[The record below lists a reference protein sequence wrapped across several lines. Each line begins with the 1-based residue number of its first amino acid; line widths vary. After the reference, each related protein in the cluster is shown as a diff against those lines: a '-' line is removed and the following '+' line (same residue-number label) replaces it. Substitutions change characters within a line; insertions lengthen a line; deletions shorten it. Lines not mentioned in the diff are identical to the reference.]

1 MILMSEWEV
10 VGVLVVLIGLITAIC
25 KPVIQLTRAITKLT
39 DAVGELERRLDRENS
54 ENRITHER
62 LYQRDMEHAKK
73 LNELERKVEMYLVD
87 KKK

>member
-1 MILMSEWEV
+1 MSEWEV

>member
-1 MILMSEWEV
+1 MSEWEV

-39 DAVGELERRLDRENS
+39 DAVGELERRLDRENT

-62 LYQRDMEHAKK
+62 LYQRDAEHEKR
-73 LNELERKVEMYLVD
+73 LNELERRVVCAEKAEG
-87 KKK
+87 